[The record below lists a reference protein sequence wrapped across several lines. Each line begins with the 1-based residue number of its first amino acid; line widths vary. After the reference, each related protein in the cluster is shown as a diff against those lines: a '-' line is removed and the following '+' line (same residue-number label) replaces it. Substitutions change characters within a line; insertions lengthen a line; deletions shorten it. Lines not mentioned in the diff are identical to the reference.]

1 MKKLTE
7 VEKIIERLK
16 GEYPDKPALTY
27 NTTYQLLVAVI
38 LSAQCT
44 DERVNM
50 VTKDLFVDYG
60 TPEKMLTL
68 TNLELEKKIFSIG
81 LYKNKA
87 NNILK
92 MSKTLVERFNG
103 EVPCEF
109 EDLISLDGVGRKT
122 ANVVLSV
129 GFNKPALAV
138 DTHVFRVSRRIGL
151 SSGKTPDKVEEEL
164 KNSIKKEDWSKSHH
178 FLIYHGRRVCF
189 ARKPNCSMCVIKEF
203 CDYGK

>member
-1 MKKLTE
+1 MKDFST

-16 GEYPDKPALTY
+16 NEYPDKPALTY

-60 TPEKMLTL
+60 TPEKMVTL
-68 TNLELEKKIFSIG
+68 TNQELEKKIFSIG

-92 MSKTLVERFNG
+92 MSKTLLERFG
-103 EVPCEF
+103 GKVPDTF
-109 EDLISLDGVGRKT
+109 EELITLDGVGRKT

-151 SSGKTPDKVEEEL
+151 SDKNAPEKVEEEL

-189 ARKPNCSMCVIKEF
+189 ARKPNCEFCVIKEF